1 MWPQLGRALVTAI
14 TGRASVRSYRAEG
27 TETMDK
33 RVIYIIVAVVVALAI
48 LGYGLGWFGGTTPPP
63 AATAP
68 TTPAPAAPAPAAPAA
83 ATAPATPTPATPA
96 PAAPAQ

>member
-33 RVIYIIVAVVVALAI
+33 RTIYIIVAVVVALAI
-48 LGYGLGWFGGTTPPP
+48 LGYGLEWFGGAAPPP

-68 TTPAPAAPAPAAPAA
+68 APATPPA

>member
-1 MWPQLGRALVTAI
+1 MWPQSGRALVTAI

-33 RVIYIIVAVVVALAI
+33 RTIYIIVAVVVVLAI
-48 LGYGLGWFGGTTPPP
+48 LGYGLGWFGGSPPP

-68 TTPAPAAPAPAAPAA
+68 
-83 ATAPATPTPATPA
+83 APATPAPVTPA

>member
-1 MWPQLGRALVTAI
+1 
-14 TGRASVRSYRAEG
+14 
-27 TETMDK
+27 MDK
-33 RVIYIIVAVVVALAI
+33 RTIYIIVAVVVALAI
-48 LGYGLGWFGGTTPPP
+48 LGYGLGWFGGSAPPP

-68 TTPAPAAPAPAAPAA
+68 APATPPA